1 MEVIDNICIPDS
13 HEISKRDF
21 DRILDEIETE
31 RPSEVMKNRSRKSL
45 KAEWAAH
52 NGLYKLGM
60 WKSHTKD
67 TDLEY
72 PQKWYLSVAYYI
84 FGNLFRLI
92 IK

>member
-31 RPSEVMKNRSRKSL
+31 RPSDVMKNRSRKSL

-52 NGLYKLGM
+52 NR
-60 WKSHTKD
+60 H
-67 TDLEY
+67 
-72 PQKWYLSVAYYI
+72 I
-84 FGNLFRLI
+84 N
-92 IK
+92 